1 MKKKLIIFVGC
12 FAAVLLACALH
23 KRYLIGDTPLKSLS
37 LDEIDA
43 VEVELLPPDQT
54 VRLTVEQIETLLPL
68 LRDVVTFE
76 RDDSYRVYAG
86 QAVIYTI
93 SKKDGTTV
101 RVMEYNP
108 FIVLDGAG
116 YRCKYGPC
124 EALNRFANDLIR

>member
-12 FAAVLLACALH
+12 FAAVLFACVLC
-23 KRYLIGDTPLKSLS
+23 KRYLIGDSPLKSLR
-37 LDEIDA
+37 LEEIEA

-76 RDDSYRVYAG
+76 RDDSYRDYAG

-101 RVMEYNP
+101 RVMAYNP
-108 FIVLDGAG
+108 FIVLDGVG
-116 YRCKYGPC
+116 YQCKYGPC
-124 EALNRFANDLIR
+124 EALNRFANNLI